1 MGKDPKTSVVGIDHR
16 VHGTDNLF
24 VADPSV
30 FPTAPSVDPSLTIM
44 AFSCV
49 AAETREDRAGLTQN
63 RPSVVESFGST
74 PCLESR
80 ERISALSFS
89 SAFCFDS

>member
-1 MGKDPKTSVVGIDHR
+1 MGRGPHDSVVGFDHR

-44 AFSCV
+44 AFSYV
-49 AAETREDRAGLTQN
+49 AAEAVHG
-63 RPSVVESFGST
+63 
-74 PCLESR
+74 
-80 ERISALSFS
+80 AL
-89 SAFCFDS
+89 

>member
-1 MGKDPKTSVVGIDHR
+1 MDHR

-24 VADPSV
+24 VTDPSV

-49 AAETREDRAGLTQN
+49 AAAHVQAA
-63 RPSVVESFGST
+63 V
-74 PCLESR
+74 
-80 ERISALSFS
+80 
-89 SAFCFDS
+89 